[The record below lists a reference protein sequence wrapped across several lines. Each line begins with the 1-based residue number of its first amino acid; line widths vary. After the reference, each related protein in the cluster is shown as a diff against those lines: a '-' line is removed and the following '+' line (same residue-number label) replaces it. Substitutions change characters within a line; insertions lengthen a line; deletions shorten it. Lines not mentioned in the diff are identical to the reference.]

1 MIKIAIADDHKIVR
15 EGICEVIR
23 KFKKENIYEE
33 EMNILLEAGDGQE
46 LIQMISANNL
56 PDIILMDWQMPNIN
70 GLEATKIL
78 LKRFPNLKIM
88 MLTMHDENQF
98 ILQSL
103 DIGAKSYILKDA
115 EPEELKTAILSV
127 YQRGFYFN
135 ERINLAMST
144 KIGQLGKPVM
154 KFGETLSTREVEVV
168 KLLCKGL
175 TNKEIGDT
183 LFIAEATARGHC
195 EKIREKMGARNRVEI
210 VICAIQNKIVD
221 INSI

>member
-15 EGICEVIR
+15 EGICGVIR
-23 KFKKENIYEE
+23 NFKKENIYEE
-33 EMNILLEAGDGQE
+33 EMTIVLEAGDGKE
-46 LIQMISANNL
+46 LIDNISSNYL
-56 PDIILMDWQMPNIN
+56 PDIVLMDWQMPHIN

-78 LKRFPNLKIM
+78 LQKFPSLKIIV
-88 MLTMHDENQF
+88 LTMHDENQF

-115 EPEELKTAILSV
+115 EPEELKNAILAV
-127 YQRGFYFN
+127 YQRGYYFN

-154 KFGETLSTREVEVV
+154 KFGETLSLREVEVV

-175 TNKEIGDT
+175 TNKEIGDK

-195 EKIREKMGARNRVEI
+195 EKIREKMRVRNRVEI